1 MYNHVVK
8 PLPQIL
14 PRNTYLQ
21 IFTSFCTSRDIVRY
35 KVRWQLNL
43 GDQTIHNFFSVISK
57 YIRRTKITDQ
67 NCGNWDHVP
76 SSDCNVTFIFV
87 ICLKYL
93 LISSLFLFLSIIIKI
108 STVII
113 GLYSTNS
120 GSISSDRPIISNIFG
135 SF

>member
-1 MYNHVVK
+1 MVK

-43 GDQTIHNFFSVISK
+43 GDQTIHNFFGDL
-57 YIRRTKITDQ
+57 KIYSSDQ
-67 NCGNWDHVP
+67 NWGNWDHVP